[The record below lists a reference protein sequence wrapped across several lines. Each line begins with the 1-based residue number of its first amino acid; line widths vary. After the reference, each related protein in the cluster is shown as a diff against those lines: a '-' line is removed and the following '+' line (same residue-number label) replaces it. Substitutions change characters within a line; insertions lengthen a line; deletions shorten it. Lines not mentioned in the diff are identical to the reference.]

1 MAQGGPAARPFII
14 LPGPPAIAAGGG
26 LARPAGS
33 PPAGPGYYA
42 CRKARASAAKSGV
55 PRPVAGFHGRPG
67 EPV

>member
-1 MAQGGPAARPFII
+1 MAGIGPAIGPFII
-14 LPGPPAIAAGGG
+14 FRGRLPDPPRG
-26 LARPAGS
+26 RPAGS

-55 PRPVAGFHGRPG
+55 PRPVAGFHRRPG